1 MNPNEFTR
9 NVNAHTLEDL
19 APFEE
24 QYVAWSEDG
33 RQILA
38 SAKTEA
44 ELYEEIKRLGINQC
58 VVDFIP
64 NPDISQL
71 GGLISDDL

>member
-19 APFEE
+19 APYEE

-33 RQILA
+33 KQILA
-38 SAKTEA
+38 SARTEA
-44 ELYEEIKRLGINQC
+44 ELYEEIDLRALKQY
-58 VVDFIP
+58 VVGYIP
-64 NPDISQL
+64 NPDISML
-71 GGLISDDL
+71 